1 VSRAGTAARLAR
13 RAVRDPLRWA
23 RIGAGKRRAGAHVF
37 YGRDRMPSREEPAY
51 GGLVKLARLAETFPN
66 DPGGFSVLYLGSSS
80 RPHDSRQLIRL
91 ARRRGAAVVWNQD
104 GVAYPGWAGA
114 RTERINR
121 PLAHGLHAA
130 DHVLFQSEFCKLSAD
145 RFLGE
150 RQGPSEVLYNPVDT
164 GFFTPGG
171 RPREPTLLLG
181 GNQYLRYRL
190 ETALETA
197 KLLGAR
203 LLVTGRLSW
212 SPAAE
217 REGRELVRR
226 FGLEERVELTGPYAY
241 ADAPALLRRGSLLLH
256 TKFND
261 PCPGVVLEAM
271 ACGLPVVYS
280 ASGGVPELV
289 GADAG
294 IGVPAPLDFER
305 DHPPDPAALS
315 EAATRVLDRH
325 EDHAE
330 AARRRAVE
338 RFDLGP
344 WIARH
349 REIFD
354 MLLSR

>member
-1 VSRAGTAARLAR
+1 
-13 RAVRDPLRWA
+13 
-23 RIGAGKRRAGAHVF
+23 
-37 YGRDRMPSREEPAY
+37 MPSRTEPAY

-66 DPGGFSVLYLGSSS
+66 DPRGFSILYLGSSS

-91 ARRRGAAVVWNQD
+91 ARRRGAVVVWNQD

-114 RTERINR
+114 QTERINR

-130 DHVLFQSEFCKLSAD
+130 DRVLFQSEFCRLAAA

-150 RQGPSEVLYNPVDT
+150 RQAAWEVLYNPVET
-164 GFFTPGG
+164 SHFRPGE

-181 GNQYLRYRL
+181 GNQYQRYRL

-197 KLLGAR
+197 KLLGTR
-203 LLVTGRLSW
+203 LLITGRLSW
-212 SPAAE
+212 SPNAE
-217 REGRELVRR
+217 REGWELVRR
-226 FGLEERVELTGPYAY
+226 LGLEEQVELTGPYTY
-241 ADAPALLRRGSLLLH
+241 AQAPELLRRGSLLLH

-305 DHPPDPAALS
+305 DHPPEPAELA
-315 EAATRVLDRH
+315 EAATRVLERH
-325 EDHAE
+325 PDHAE
-330 AARRRAVE
+330 AARRRTLE

-344 WIARH
+344 WIGRH